1 MYKVK
6 RNPDGTIA
14 KHQARFVARSFLQKE
29 GLDFIEVFAP
39 VARLENSENCCC
51 FGKLQELAN
60 VSLMSS
66 QHS

>member
-14 KHQARFVARSFLQKE
+14 KHKARLVARGFLQKE

-39 VARLENSENCCC
+39 VARLEIVRIVAA
-51 FGKLQELAN
+51 LA
-60 VSLMSS
+60 SYKSWPMLA
-66 QHS
+66 